1 MCCVPGTDQISV
13 NKTEVPAFMGF
24 PFKGRQLA
32 VSHSETCEFLA
43 DKTRKREQNQAEG
56 RRVGSVMRLTERVAF
71 EWGLGEGKE

>member
-1 MCCVPGTDQISV
+1 MPSSWKCRTFVIRHQFCVCCVPGTDQISV

-32 VSHSETCEFLA
+32 VSHSEACEFLV

-56 RRVGSVMRLTERVAF
+56 
-71 EWGLGEGKE
+71 W